1 MGQKNDR
8 QTKISPFKDNIDQA
22 SSSKKIGD

>member
-8 QTKISPFKDNIDQA
+8 QTKSSTFKDNIDQA